1 MFLLAAMKGALPFAV
16 KVKSVLSEDTIE
28 GTAAFRCSFTYTSCW
43 PCKKC
48 NEMHPELASEST
60 HKIKAGALDRSSTG
74 WKSRG
79 KQSCSLSAAQI
90 NPWGM
95 PQHHHQTSENSY
107 GKNKSHSPVLSDSKG
122 LKVRQWQPFV

>member
-1 MFLLAAMKGALPFAV
+1 MFQLAAMKGALPFAV
-16 KVKSVLSEDTIE
+16 KAKSVLSEETIE

-43 PCKKC
+43 PCRNATKC
-48 NEMHPELASEST
+48 ILNWHRKAHT
-60 HKIKAGALDRSSTG
+60 IKAGALDRSSTG